1 MVKAVILFLV
11 VMAAIALI
19 GNAISPGSF
28 WRQVGKSTGFKTG
41 GMRRCER
48 CGKPLLGKTT
58 CDCRKRA

>member
-28 WRQVGKSTGFKTG
+28 WRQVGKTAGLK
-41 GMRRCER
+41 RCPN
-48 CGKPLLGKTT
+48 CGKPLLGKSV